1 MVCGRQLENFSDRC
15 PFSYLIKINAY
26 VIIAQYMDFTMK
38 LRKLSKSRLNRP
50 SPSSSKA
57 KLNNKK
63 VASKPKRCVCLPK
76 DFAVTEFPRVWND
89 LRLQQ
94 QLCDG
99 FIHTGENKTFCI
111 HRAILSAASSY
122 FKTLFT
128 NALHKGQPEIYELTI
143 QLPNHIVEC
152 ILDYAYTGRCNITS
166 DNVQMLLPAADQYEI
181 VGIIQQCC
189 QFLLEELR
197 PSNCLG
203 ILRFAHHYFCR
214 ELENKGRRYVLYN
227 FKKILR
233 ESLEFKD
240 LLPEELEII
249 LKDDELNIRNEET
262 VFEAIMQWVE
272 ADAEGRKHNL
282 GSLIHCARY
291 GLMSFKFFTDVVMNN
306 RHIQAS
312 PELQQML
319 YSASVFLVE
328 LDSKLSSDI
337 DLNDPIARPRIPYEI
352 LFAVG
357 GWSAGSPT
365 NFVETYDTR
374 SDRWFLSMNT
384 DATPRAYHG
393 LCMLDKLIYMIG
405 GFDGN
410 KHFNSVRCYNPISK
424 EWKERACMYNARCYV
439 SVCTLGGKIYALGGY
454 NGRVRMSSAERYTP
468 RYNQWEI
475 IPSMHKQRSD
485 ASAAVLQNK
494 IYIVGGFNGTEVLSS
509 VEVFDPVPQQWTFI
523 HSMSSA
529 RSGVSLISHKDCLYA
544 LGGFN
549 GVTRL
554 NTGNFIFAGE
564 RYDPNQSP
572 SWREI
577 AEMFSPRSNFATAVL
592 DEMIFVIGQTTIA
605 YVECYDVVS
614 NEWYDASPMNLNRSA
629 LNACVLT
636 GLSNAKDYSYLSK
649 VHEIGQ
655 GGSSDCPNN

>member
-1 MVCGRQLENFSDRC
+1 
-15 PFSYLIKINAY
+15 
-26 VIIAQYMDFTMK
+26 MDFSMK

-57 KLNNKK
+57 KINSQK

-89 LRLQQ
+89 LRLHQ

-99 FIHTGENKTFCI
+99 VIHTGENKTFCI

-152 ILDYAYTGRCNITS
+152 ILDYAYTGSCKITS

-189 QFLLEELR
+189 RFLLEELR

-240 LLPEELEII
+240 LLAEELEII

-272 ADAEGRKHNL
+272 ADAEGRKHHL

-319 YSASVFLVE
+319 YSASVFMVE
-328 LDSKLSSDI
+328 LDSKLSSNI

-405 GFDGN
+405 GFDGS

-424 EWKERACMYNARCYV
+424 EWKERACMYNARCY
-439 SVCTLGGKIYALGGY
+439 
-454 NGRVRMSSAERYTP
+454 
-468 RYNQWEI
+468 
-475 IPSMHKQRSD
+475 
-485 ASAAVLQNK
+485 

-509 VEVFDPVPQQWTFI
+509 AEVFDPVPQQWTFI

-554 NTGNFIFAGE
+554 NTGE

-572 SWREI
+572 NWRDI

-592 DEMIFVIGQTTIA
+592 DEMIFVIGGFNGQTTIA

>member
-1 MVCGRQLENFSDRC
+1 
-15 PFSYLIKINAY
+15 
-26 VIIAQYMDFTMK
+26 MK

-57 KLNNKK
+57 KINSQK

-89 LRLQQ
+89 LRLHQ

-99 FIHTGENKTFCI
+99 VIHTGENKTFCI

-152 ILDYAYTGRCNITS
+152 ILDYAYTGRCKITS

-189 QFLLEELR
+189 RFLLEELR

-240 LLPEELEII
+240 LLAEELEII

-272 ADAEGRKHNL
+272 ADAEGRKHHL

-312 PELQQML
+312 QELQQML

-328 LDSKLSSDI
+328 LDSKLSSNI

-405 GFDGN
+405 GFDGS

-439 SVCTLGGKIYALGGY
+439 SVCTLGQITDTLYYLTINGK
-454 NGRVRMSSAERYTP
+454 
-468 RYNQWEI
+468 
-475 IPSMHKQRSD
+475 
-485 ASAAVLQNK
+485 
-494 IYIVGGFNGTEVLSS
+494 
-509 VEVFDPVPQQWTFI
+509 FDVYVKNLF
-523 HSMSSA
+523 
-529 RSGVSLISHKDCLYA
+529 VSYS
-544 LGGFN
+544 N
-549 GVTRL
+549 V
-554 NTGNFIFAGE
+554 IFAGE

-572 SWREI
+572 NWRDI

-592 DEMIFVIGQTTIA
+592 DEMIFVIGGFNGQTTIA

-655 GGSSDCPNN
+655 GGSSDGPNN